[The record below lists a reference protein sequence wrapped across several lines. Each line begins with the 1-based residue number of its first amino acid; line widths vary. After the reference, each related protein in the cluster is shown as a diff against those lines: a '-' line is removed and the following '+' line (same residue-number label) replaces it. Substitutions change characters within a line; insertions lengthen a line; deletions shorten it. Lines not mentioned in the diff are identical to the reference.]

1 MDIRHNYHKSRVK
14 SNENTLNGAKY
25 IVTGVSGKAFLN
37 MFITIV
43 QEGQILLS
51 KGRQLGWRGS
61 GK

>member
-1 MDIRHNYHKSRVK
+1 MK

-43 QEGQILLS
+43 QEGQILVL
-51 KGRQLGWRGS
+51 KGRQLGWRGG